1 MWVTTHELLQFCRD
15 KTHASH
21 DARENNED
29 NFVDI
34 TGITDILSK
43 WQDMKITKSG
53 STMISS
59 ANKLS
64 SVLTSYHHCYKV
76 KKSYLKF

>member
-1 MWVTTHELLQFCRD
+1 MWVTTRELLQFIGIQNFDGNFGPSR
-15 KTHASH
+15 
-21 DARENNED
+21 NNED

-53 STMISS
+53 S
-59 ANKLS
+59 NKLS
-64 SVLTSYHHCYKV
+64 SVLTSYHQC
-76 KKSYLKF
+76 

>member
-15 KTHASH
+15 KSWDPNGAH
-21 DARENNED
+21 ENNED

-34 TGITDILSK
+34 PGITDILSK

-53 STMISS
+53 SNMISS

-64 SVLTSYHHCYKV
+64 SVLTSYQHCYKV
-76 KKSYLKF
+76 KKKKAI

>member
-21 DARENNED
+21 DAHENDED

-34 TGITDILSK
+34 PGITDILSK
-43 WQDMKITKSG
+43 WYGKSEF
-53 STMISS
+53 
-59 ANKLS
+59 
-64 SVLTSYHHCYKV
+64 SVTVWK
-76 KKSYLKF
+76 

>member
-15 KTHASH
+15 KSWDPNGAH
-21 DARENNED
+21 ENNED
-29 NFVDI
+29 DFID
-34 TGITDILSK
+34 ITDILSK

-64 SVLTSYHHCYKV
+64 SLLQSEKILFKVLVTI
-76 KKSYLKF
+76 